1 MDPVEAALIALK
13 SLKQGEPFSYTEYA
27 EKFGCDHSTLS
38 KRHCGVQG
46 TQAAQYESQQVLN
59 DKQSKTL
66 VS

>member
-27 EKFGCDHSTLS
+27 EKFGCDRSTLS

-46 TQAAQYESQQVLN
+46 TRAAQYESQ
-59 DKQSKTL
+59 
-66 VS
+66 